1 MTISTQITFRGIAP
15 FDHARDIVHARLMRM
30 TPLLTRGTRCEVLL
44 ERVVDSQHIGSRR
57 VYAHV
62 RLLGTG
68 MQVTTLAREDAS
80 ADALRM
86 ALARAEERLLRQR
99 GARLSLTTAMHAP

>member
-15 FDHARDIVHARLMRM
+15 FDHARDIVQTRLARM
-30 TPLLTRGTRCEVLL
+30 TPLLARGTRCEVLL

-68 MQVTTLAREDAS
+68 MEVTTVAREDDG
-80 ADALRM
+80 ADALRI
-86 ALARAEERLLRQR
+86 ALARTEERLLRRR
-99 GARLSLTTAMHAP
+99 GSRLSVAPAMHAQ